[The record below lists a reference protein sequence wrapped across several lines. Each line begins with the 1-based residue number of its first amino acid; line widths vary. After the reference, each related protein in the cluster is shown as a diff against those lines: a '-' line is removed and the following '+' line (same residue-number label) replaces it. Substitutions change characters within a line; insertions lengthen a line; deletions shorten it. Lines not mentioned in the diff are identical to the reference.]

1 MRTGSTALLALVLA
15 LTPAVLVRAIG
26 PGDPPELALLEAPVT
41 DAAGDFGVGAI
52 ARSGDRLVV
61 GGNFS
66 YIGQNTGPLA
76 LVDPTDG
83 SLAARLPYVRGTVSV
98 VIPDGAGG
106 FYIGGAFS
114 QVGSVE
120 RRALARMT
128 ASGEVD
134 PAFDARVDG
143 SVTALARSGDR
154 LFVGGS
160 FDTLGGASRVNLGA
174 VDPASGAAL
183 PGFDEAAPSVA
194 SGPPIAAF
202 AVSDSRLYIA
212 GSFYSVGGAPR
223 RSVAALRLDTG
234 RLDPGFDPVAATGGP
249 RGESE
254 PRPHDVD
261 GVLFDIVLVRSRL
274 YVGGQFTAVGGRS
287 RSHLAA
293 LDPETGGLDDGFDP
307 APDARVTALILEGMR
322 VYASGDFERL
332 GGTAVPGAA
341 AFDASTG
348 RRDSSFAPEGP
359 GELFTAG
366 GRLYQVEEN
375 AGHRLS
381 SSGAQEEGF
390 VFATAGGT
398 VRALQATGSGL
409 LAGGDFA
416 STGGQRQ
423 DNLAAFHADTGLPAD
438 WRVTTD
444 GRVNGIEPAGRRL
457 YVYGPFS
464 RIGGCGA
471 VGSPRST
478 DAPGECSP
486 GFGRL
491 VRAASSVDS
500 PCAARASIS
509 RASSTAWD
517 EFAGRTR
524 CSPST
529 LEPDG

>member
-1 MRTGSTALLALVLA
+1 MLCGRAHAQGSTALLALVLA

-26 PGDPPELALLEAPVT
+26 PDDPPELALLEAPVT

-202 AVSDSRLYIA
+202 GVSDSRLYIA
-212 GSFYSVGGAPR
+212 GSFYPSAARRGGASPPCGSTRVGSTPASIPSRPR
-223 RSVAALRLDTG
+223 AA
-234 RLDPGFDPVAATGGP
+234 
-249 RGESE
+249 
-254 PRPHDVD
+254 
-261 GVLFDIVLVRSRL
+261 
-274 YVGGQFTAVGGRS
+274 
-287 RSHLAA
+287 
-293 LDPETGGLDDGFDP
+293 P
-307 APDARVTALILEGMR
+307 AARVNHVRTMSM
-322 VYASGDFERL
+322 ASF
-332 GGTAVPGAA
+332 
-341 AFDASTG
+341 ST
-348 RRDSSFAPEGP
+348 SS
-359 GELFTAG
+359 
-366 GRLYQVEEN
+366 
-375 AGHRLS
+375 
-381 SSGAQEEGF
+381 
-390 VFATAGGT
+390 
-398 VRALQATGSGL
+398 
-409 LAGGDFA
+409 
-416 STGGQRQ
+416 
-423 DNLAAFHADTGLPAD
+423 
-438 WRVTTD
+438 W
-444 GRVNGIEPAGRRL
+444 
-457 YVYGPFS
+457 
-464 RIGGCGA
+464 
-471 VGSPRST
+471 
-478 DAPGECSP
+478 
-486 GFGRL
+486 
-491 VRAASSVDS
+491 
-500 PCAARASIS
+500 
-509 RASSTAWD
+509 
-517 EFAGRTR
+517 
-524 CSPST
+524 
-529 LEPDG
+529 